1 MSQFNQQL
9 EFARKRQHRM
19 YLWLLTTFVLV
30 FLIIVTVIFASRG
43 TRIEVQPDDASD
55 VSINAESWLAMVI
68 LDSVYSLAETT
79 RIQVTAEG
87 FYPHRKTIERA
98 DTGKVITVTLTPL
111 PAKIILSTSLDD
123 NLTQWLIDEQ
133 IIAVA
138 NSLEHELPAGDHQLI
153 VQHPHYQKT
162 SIDLS
167 LSRGETVTQI
177 VELPPLQ
184 GEFVVNSVPTGA
196 MVTVD
201 AVEVG
206 KTPLTIP
213 LQGGFHDVQLTLEKY
228 ETTEETIEIKNSSPT
243 IERNYRL
250 SAETAAVLLNLQ
262 PSGGQL
268 TLNGL
273 RIVNQD
279 RISVEAGK
287 QNRLNYSKPGF
298 FSKTETFTLDTN
310 EKRAIGLTLEE
321 EIGKVEV
328 LSKPSAEVKIDGKTV
343 GNTPIELELNAIPHD
358 VQLSLQGYR
367 TVAKSITPTANE
379 PQKLSVTLIP
389 EAQAKKAEAPRVYKT
404 KAGGE
409 MALFFPNDIIKM
421 GAGRDEP
428 GQRANEFL
436 KQVRLNRPFYAGTH
450 EVTNAEFQQFDSSKS
465 GDAQLPITNVSWLE
479 AVKFC
484 NWLSQQEGLTPVY
497 QLQGNQLIQINNN
510 ADGYRLL
517 MEAEWEWLARKAGK
531 PEQTLFVWGND
542 KTIPTKAV
550 NIADES
556 AKGSVKLYVPRFYD
570 GYAGVAPVK
579 SFDREKSGLYDLGGN
594 VSEWTHDSYSLIVPK
609 LDTVY
614 PHILDTSTIA
624 MRVIK
629 GANWRSGS
637 LSELRASYRDGAEQG
652 RDILGFRIGRFLSG
666 GNE

>member
-1 MSQFNQQL
+1 MTTL
-9 EFARKRQHRM
+9 D
-19 YLWLLTTFVLV
+19 LT
-30 FLIIVTVIFASRG
+30 
-43 TRIEVQPDDASD
+43 
-55 VSINAESWLAMVI
+55 
-68 LDSVYSLAETT
+68 
-79 RIQVTAEG
+79 
-87 FYPHRKTIERA
+87 
-98 DTGKVITVTLTPL
+98 
-111 PAKIILSTSLDD
+111 
-123 NLTQWLIDEQ
+123 
-133 IIAVA
+133 
-138 NSLEHELPAGDHQLI
+138 
-153 VQHPHYQKT
+153 
-162 SIDLS
+162 
-167 LSRGETVTQI
+167 LSRGETETRD
-177 VELPPLQ
+177 VELQPLQ
-184 GEFVVNSVPTGA
+184 GEFVVNSVPIGA
-196 MVTVD
+196 MVKVD

-206 KTPLTIP
+206 KTPLTVP
-213 LQGGFHDVQLTLEKY
+213 LQGGFHDVQLTLQKY
-228 ETTEETIEIKNSSPT
+228 ETTEETIEIKNPSPT

-250 SAETAAVLLNLQ
+250 SAETAGVRLNLQ

-273 RIVNQD
+273 RIDNQD
-279 RISVEAGK
+279 RLSVEAGK
-287 QNRLNYSKPGF
+287 QHRLHYSKPGF

-310 EKRAIGLTLEE
+310 EKRTLDLTLQKEM
-321 EIGKVEV
+321 GKVEI
-328 LSKPSAEVKIDGKTV
+328 LSTPTAEVKIDGKAV
-343 GNTPIELELNAIPHD
+343 GNTPIELELNAVPHD
-358 VQLSLQGYR
+358 VQFSLQGYR
-367 TVAKSITPTANE
+367 TISKSITPTASE
-379 PQKLSVTLIP
+379 PQKISVTLLP
-389 EAQAKKAEAPRVYKT
+389 EAQARKAEAPRVYKT

-465 GDAQLPITNVSWLE
+465 GDGKLPITNLSWLE

-497 QLQGNQLIQINNN
+497 QLQGNQLNQINSN

-570 GYAGVAPVK
+570 GYTGIAPVK

-594 VSEWTHDSYSLIVPK
+594 VSEWTHDSYSLTVPK

-614 PHILDTSTIA
+614 PQVLDTSTIA

-637 LSELRASYRDGAEQG
+637 LSELRASYRDGAELG

>member
-9 EFARKRQHRM
+9 ELARKRQHRM
-19 YLWLLTTFVLV
+19 YLWLLTSFVLV

-43 TRIEVQPDDASD
+43 THVEVQPDDAAD

-68 LDSVYSLAETT
+68 LDSVYSLAQSTQ
-79 RIQVTAEG
+79 IQVAAEG
-87 FYPHRKTIERA
+87 FYPQRHTIERA
-98 DTGKVITVTLTPL
+98 DSGKVITVTLNPL
-111 PAKIILSTSLDD
+111 PAKIILSTSLND
-123 NLTQWLIDEQ
+123 NLTQWLIDEE

-138 NSLEHELPAGDHQLI
+138 NRLEYELPAGEHQLI
-153 VQHPHYQKT
+153 VQHPHYQT
-162 SIDLS
+162 TTLDLT
-167 LSRGETVTQI
+167 LSRGETVSRD
-177 VELPPLQ
+177 VELQPLQ

-196 MVTVD
+196 IVRVD

-206 KTPLTIP
+206 KTPLTLP
-213 LQGGFHDVQLTLEKY
+213 LQGGFHDVQLTLQKY
-228 ETTEETIEIKNSSPT
+228 ETTQETIEIKNPSPI

-250 SAETAAVLLNLQ
+250 IAETAGVLLNLQ
-262 PSGGQL
+262 PSGGLL

-273 RIVNQD
+273 RIENQD

-287 QNRLNYSKPGF
+287 QHRLNYSKPGF
-298 FSKTETFTLDTN
+298 FPKTETFTLDTN
-310 EKRAIGLTLEE
+310 EKRTIDLTLEE

-328 LSKPSAEVKIDGKTV
+328 LSTPSAEVKVDGKSV
-343 GNTPIELELNAIPHD
+343 GNTPVELELNAVPHD
-358 VQLSLQGYR
+358 IQLSLEGYR
-367 TVAKSITPTANE
+367 TVSKSITPTANE
-379 PQKLSVTLIP
+379 PQKISVTLIP

-409 MALFFPNDIIKM
+409 LALFFPNDIIKM

-436 KQVRLNRPFYAGTH
+436 KQVRLNRPFYAGKH

-465 GDAQLPITNVSWLE
+465 GDSQLPITDVSWLE
-479 AVKFC
+479 AVRFC
-484 NWLSQQEGLTPVY
+484 NWLSQQEGLTLVY
-497 QLQGNQLIQINNN
+497 DLQGNQLNQINSN

-570 GYAGVAPVK
+570 GYARVAPVK
-579 SFDREKSGLYDLGGN
+579 SLEREKSGLYDLGGN
-594 VSEWTHDSYSLIVPK
+594 VSEWTHDSYSLTAPK
-609 LDTVY
+609 PNTVY
-614 PHILDTSTIA
+614 QHVLDTSTIA

>member
-9 EFARKRQHRM
+9 ELARKRQHRM

-30 FLIIVTVIFASRG
+30 FLVIVTVIFASRG
-43 TRIEVQPDDASD
+43 TRVAIQPDDATG
-55 VSINAESWLAMVI
+55 VSINADSWLAMVI
-68 LDSVYSLAETT
+68 LDSVYSLSESTEIEVNAK
-79 RIQVTAEG
+79 G
-87 FYPHRKTIERA
+87 FYPHRQTIERV
-98 DTGKVITVTLTPL
+98 DSGKVINVTLTPL
-111 PAKIILSTSLDD
+111 PAKIVLSTSLDD
-123 NLTQWLIDEQ
+123 NLTQWLIDDQ

-138 NSLEHELPAGDHQLI
+138 NILEYELAAGEHQLT
-153 VQHPHYQKT
+153 VQHPYYQT
-162 SIDLS
+162 STINLS
-167 LSRGETVTQI
+167 LSRGETVTRDI
-177 VELPPLQ
+177 ELQPLQ

-196 MVTVD
+196 TVTVD
-201 AVEVG
+201 DVEVG
-206 KTPLTIP
+206 KTPLTMP
-213 LQGGFHDVQLTLEKY
+213 LQGGIHDVQLMLQKY
-228 ETTEETIEIKNSSPT
+228 EITKDTIEVKNTQPK

-250 SAETAAVLLNLQ
+250 AAETAGVKLNLQ
-262 PSGGQL
+262 PSDGLL

-273 RIVNQD
+273 RIEHKEV
-279 RISVEAGK
+279 ISVEAGK
-287 QNRLNYSKPGF
+287 QQRLSYSKPGF
-298 FSKTETFTLDTN
+298 FSESATFTLDTN
-310 EKRAIGLTLEE
+310 EKRTIEITLQKEM
-321 EIGKVEV
+321 GKIEV
-328 LSKPSAEVKIDGKTV
+328 VSSPSATVNVGGKAV
-343 GNTPIELELNAIPHD
+343 GNTPIELELNAVPQDI
-358 VQLSLQGYR
+358 QLTLNGYR
-367 TVAKSITPTANE
+367 TVSKTITPSATS
-379 PQKLSVTLIP
+379 PQKLSFTLIP
-389 EAQAKKAEAPRVYKT
+389 EAQAKKAEAPRVYKN

-409 MALFFPNDIIKM
+409 LALFFPNEIIKM

-436 KQVRLNRPFYAGTH
+436 KQVRLNRAFYAGTY
-450 EVTNAEFQQFDSSKS
+450 EVSNAEYQQFDSSKS
-465 GDAQLPITNVSWLE
+465 GDGQLPVTNVSWLE

-497 QLQGNQLIQINNN
+497 QLQGNQLNQINNN

-594 VSEWTHDSYSLIVPK
+594 VSEWTHDSYSLTVPK

-614 PHILDTSTIA
+614 QQDLDSSTIS
-624 MRVIK
+624 MRVVK

-637 LSELRASYRDGAEQG
+637 LSELRSSYRDGAEQG
-652 RDILGFRIGRFLSG
+652 RDDLGFRIGRYLTG